1 MLYTEIAPTY
11 AEMRDSIYK
20 KVAGKDFMQR
30 IDEYVESGTVE
41 DFMRVAETDSHR
53 VYNDASVTTANEAVK
68 SGKVDGSNLFKTW
81 NTMLDDRVRDTH
93 QYLEGVTI
101 PFDAEFYTYDGD
113 HAFEPGGFE
122 KAENVVGCRCYLT
135 YSL

>member
-41 DFMRVAETDSHR
+41 DFMRIAETDSHR
-53 VYNDASVTTANEAVK
+53 VYNDASYTTAVEAGATQK
-68 SGKVDGSNLFKTW
+68 IW
-81 NTMLDDRVRDTH
+81 NCMFINSRDTH
-93 QYLEGVTI
+93 MALDGTVVPI
-101 PFDAEFYTYDGD
+101 DAEFYTFMGN
-113 HAFEPGGFE
+113 HAMYPGEFGV
-122 KAENVVGCRCYLT
+122 AEEDCNCNCWVT
-135 YSL
+135 YIK